1 MSACSS
7 LRDMSTTKRTTWTTL
22 AGFKLVGVENAV
34 RPVSECTLS
43 DRRLNTRHCFA
54 SQFSSF
60 PHCCARSTTQTILG
74 MRIRPRMALCC
85 KSRQTSSTRLC
96 LGTQHRMLS
105 FLTGASG
112 RSTFA
117 RSTLECPTV
126 QYLPWSFEY

>member
-54 SQFSSF
+54 SEVFFFSSLLCEVYNAD
-60 PHCCARSTTQTILG
+60 H
-74 MRIRPRMALCC
+74 PRNAY
-85 KSRQTSSTRLC
+85 SSTDGPVLQISSNIIHAPLPRDTAQNAFVSYWCKWEIDLC
-96 LGTQHRMLS
+96 
-105 FLTGASG
+105 
-112 RSTFA
+112 
-117 RSTLECPTV
+117 
-126 QYLPWSFEY
+126 